1 MEQLQAMTV
10 EQLIARIKDKD
21 DRVRGEA
28 WQNAGP
34 TGAAAIE
41 PLAKVAADPGSEL
54 EVGRAAKRAMWKIVR
69 HVGRP
74 GAEAEKKPVVMALLA
89 LLGEN
94 WPVALRR
101 DVLWMLSEIAGDEAV
116 DQIAPLLKHAQLR
129 EDARC
134 CLQRIPGDQSL
145 EALKAAMAAAEGDF
159 KSAIAESLRVRGV
172 PVPDVPSKK
181 LLPTKQTSVK
191 PVGRT

>member
-1 MEQLQAMTV
+1 MEQLQTMTV
-10 EQLIARIKDKD
+10 EQVKPSTKHKP
-21 DRVRGEA
+21 DRLRAELCQTSA
-28 WQNAGP
+28 PFAP
-34 TGAAAIE
+34 SAID
-41 PLAKVAADPGSEL
+41 PLAKVAADPGSER
-54 EVGRAAKRAMWKIVR
+54 EIGRSAKRARWKPVR

-74 GAEAEKKPVVMALLA
+74 GADAEKKPAVAALLA

-116 DQIAPLLKHAQLR
+116 PQIAALLKHADLR

-134 CLQRIPGDQSL
+134 CLQRIPGQRSL
-145 EALKAAMAAAEGDF
+145 EALRSALASAEGDF
-159 KSAIAESLRVRGV
+159 RSALADSLRARGV
-172 PVPDVPSKK
+172 PVPNVPSKK
-181 LLPTKQTSVK
+181 LVPTKQTSVK

>member
-1 MEQLQAMTV
+1 
-10 EQLIARIKDKD
+10 
-21 DRVRGEA
+21 
-28 WQNAGP
+28 
-34 TGAAAIE
+34 
-41 PLAKVAADPGSEL
+41 
-54 EVGRAAKRAMWKIVR
+54 MWKIVR

-74 GAEAEKKPVVMALLA
+74 GADAEKKPAVAALLA

-116 DQIAPLLKHAQLR
+116 PQIAALLKHADLR

-134 CLQRIPGDQSL
+134 CLQRIPGQRSL
-145 EALKAAMAAAEGDF
+145 EALRSALASAEGDF
-159 KSAIAESLRVRGV
+159 RSALADSLRARGV
-172 PVPDVPSKK
+172 PVPNVPSKK
-181 LLPTKQTSVK
+181 LVPTKQTSVK